1 MAEEVGFEPTFAFTK
16 TVFKTA
22 AFNHSATPPI
32 VSSVKIILPQKYARK
47 ILRIFLFFPED
58 HDITSGNLKT
68 MKSLKTWH
76 YRDIWCSKADVIREI
91 SGKREN
97 RLHIGFWFMDCAEIR
112 HQSVEYCQ
120 NPGLQLLPC
129 APMLHSA
136 IPVPFVMSAV
146 FVQVEISLAKVKT

>member
-58 HDITSGNLKT
+58 HDITSGSLKT
-68 MKSLKTWH
+68 MKPLKTWH
-76 YRDIWCSKADVIREI
+76 YRGIWYRRVGVTREI

-97 RLHIGFWFMDCAEIR
+97 RLHVGFWFMKCAEIC
-112 HQSVEYCQ
+112 HQFVEYYQ
-120 NPGLQLLPC
+120 NPGLQLPLR
-129 APMLHSA
+129 APMLHPSL
-136 IPVPFVMSAV
+136 PMPFALLL
-146 FVQVEISLAKVKT
+146 FR